1 MAVKIRMTRMGRRHR
16 PFFRINAV
24 ESRTP
29 RDGRIL
35 EKLGHYDP
43 LEKDADKQYV
53 LNKERFEFWLS
64 QGAVA
69 SDTVAEIMKS
79 KLKLISPQ
87 YEAKV
92 ARRSRARQTARKN
105 GVPFTKAEKVAA
117 SGGEEKK
124 KK

>member
-53 LNKERFEFWLS
+53 LNKERIEFWLG

-69 SDTVAEIMKS
+69 SDTVAEIIKS
-79 KLKLISPQ
+79 KLQLIS
-87 YEAKV
+87 
-92 ARRSRARQTARKN
+92 T
-105 GVPFTKAEKVAA
+105 
-117 SGGEEKK
+117 
-124 KK
+124 

>member
-1 MAVKIRMTRMGRRHR
+1 MSVKIRMTRMGRRHR

-53 LNKERFEFWLS
+53 LNKERIEFWLS

-69 SDTVAEIMKS
+69 SDTVAEIIKE
-79 KLKLISPQ
+79 KLQLISPQ
-87 YEAKV
+87 YVEKV
-92 ARRSRARQTARKN
+92 ARRMRARKIARKK
-105 GVPFTKAEKVAA
+105 GIPFTKLERKALA
-117 SGGEEKK
+117 GGEEKK
-124 KK
+124 K